1 MVERIAGLIYV
12 FLVYSK
18 ALSLSRLIVNMPIR
32 NEYVITTAIARLAK
46 QAAPPPQH
54 PGGSLNTTFAG
65 LSVLL
70 ACFALIIGLLQLRK
84 HRKSNH
90 LSVQHEIYELEAGS
104 PDVRSNVRIWTLY
117 RLTEVK

>member
-1 MVERIAGLIYV
+1 MDLHRNRTAYWSL
-12 FLVYSK
+12 LRLLNM
-18 ALSLSRLIVNMPIR
+18 LSSFNVNMTIR
-32 NEYVITTAIARLAK
+32 NEYVITTAIARIAK
-46 QAAPPPQH
+46 QAAPPPQD

-70 ACFALIIGLLQLRK
+70 ACLALVIGLLQLRK

-90 LSVQHEIYELEAGS
+90 LSVQHEIHELEAGS
-104 PDVRSNVRIWTLY
+104 PDVRSNVRIWTSY